1 MKIRTRYIDDI
12 AVVEIE
18 GRININSSKL
28 IETVGSILDSG
39 VYKIIINMGGVDF
52 VDYNGLS
59 VLAIAYKSTLNS
71 KGMMKL
77 CGISLH
83 ILELLRVV
91 KLDDLFE
98 IYDDEEQALASFKA
112 RKRSAKKEKA
122 EAEQPLRRR
131 FTRLDIDIPIHYR
144 LSKGLSGKGD
154 RELYTGRM
162 ANISGAGVFIR
173 TINVFPTGSEVAL
186 EMVFSKDK
194 PPLCLRGVVLWVA
207 DKSLQPD
214 LYPGMGVGF
223 MDLAPSAQEKIIE
236 FVEKNIVHRRE

>member
-1 MKIRTRYIDDI
+1 
-12 AVVEIE
+12 VEIE

-39 VYKIIINMGGVDF
+39 VCKIIINMEGVDF

-91 KLDDLFE
+91 KLDELFE
-98 IYDDEEQALASFKA
+98 IYDDEKQALESFKA
-112 RKRSAKKEKA
+112 RKKSTKKETV
-122 EAEQPLRRR
+122 EQPLRRR
-131 FTRLDIDIPIHYR
+131 FTRLDIDIPVHYR
-144 LSKGLSGKGD
+144 LSKGLSGKGE

-173 TINVFPTGSEVAL
+173 TINVFPTGSEVSL
-186 EMVFSKDK
+186 EIVFSKEK
-194 PPLCLRGVVLWVA
+194 PPLCLRGIVLWVA

-223 MDLAPSAQEKIIE
+223 MDLAPSAQERIIE
-236 FVEKNIVHRRE
+236 FVERNIVHRRE